1 MAIQVPNRTVFLDSN
16 GIQHLLPFLQSPVIA
31 FYIKSLFCLAYLVEE
46 EDNEAVMTDAEPIKF
61 IIHMLDKAIKSST
74 REYLGFSASAIAD
87 GIGKLAVNK
96 NNSRQFGF
104 NGAIPAIFNMLMTSK
119 EDSDERLGGTN
130 ALWMLSFDATNRAL
144 IKAFPSANKM
154 LQRFAQDCDDKV
166 AKASQGVLW
175 EIETENRNLERSVT
189 TKNQH
194 IMISYQWDCQE
205 IVLRVKDELK
215 SAGFNVWID
224 VENIEGSTLQS
235 MASAV
240 ENCMVFVM
248 AVSRKYFESPNCR
261 SGKS

>member
-1 MAIQVPNRTVFLDSN
+1 
-16 GIQHLLPFLQSPVIA
+16 
-31 FYIKSLFCLAYLVEE
+31 
-46 EDNEAVMTDAEPIKF
+46 MTFELTIT
-61 IIHMLDKAIKSST
+61 IIL
-74 REYLGFSASAIAD
+74 
-87 GIGKLAVNK
+87 
-96 NNSRQFGF
+96 
-104 NGAIPAIFNMLMTSK
+104 
-119 EDSDERLGGTN
+119 
-130 ALWMLSFDATNRAL
+130 
-144 IKAFPSANKM
+144 
-154 LQRFAQDCDDKV
+154 
-166 AKASQGVLW
+166 
-175 EIETENRNLERSVT
+175 VT

-240 ENCMVFVM
+240 ESCMVFVM

>member
-1 MAIQVPNRTVFLDSN
+1 
-16 GIQHLLPFLQSPVIA
+16 
-31 FYIKSLFCLAYLVEE
+31 
-46 EDNEAVMTDAEPIKF
+46 MTFELTIT
-61 IIHMLDKAIKSST
+61 IIL
-74 REYLGFSASAIAD
+74 
-87 GIGKLAVNK
+87 
-96 NNSRQFGF
+96 
-104 NGAIPAIFNMLMTSK
+104 
-119 EDSDERLGGTN
+119 
-130 ALWMLSFDATNRAL
+130 
-144 IKAFPSANKM
+144 
-154 LQRFAQDCDDKV
+154 
-166 AKASQGVLW
+166 
-175 EIETENRNLERSVT
+175 VT

-215 SAGFNVWID
+215 SAGFNAWID